1 MGILDRFE
9 KGVENVV
16 SSAFSKAFRSEV
28 KPIEIASAVRRE
40 MHEQAA
46 TLSRDRTVAPNEFTV
61 NLAPGDL
68 RRVSE
73 WGDDTLA
80 GEMMSAA
87 TDHATSQ
94 SYSFVGPVAVT
105 FAEDPSLHTGR
116 IRVRSATRRG
126 AVAPAAAAQASVQH
140 PILDID
146 GRRYLLTGPVTVLG
160 RGSESDIVLDDS
172 GVSRR
177 HLEVRVTPQGVIA
190 TDLGSTNGSFV
201 EGHRI
206 TAATLVDG
214 NTITMGRSRIM
225 FWTGEDE
232 AT

>member
-16 SSAFSKAFRSEV
+16 STVFSKAFRSEV
-28 KPIEIASAVRRE
+28 KPVEIASAVRRE
-40 MHEQAA
+40 MDERAA
-46 TLSRDRTVAPNEFTV
+46 TLTRDRTVAPNEFHV
-61 NLAPGDL
+61 ELAPNDL
-68 RRVSE
+68 ARVQE
-73 WGDDTLA
+73 WGHDALA
-80 GEMMSAA
+80 GEMTAAA
-87 TDHATSQ
+87 TAHATSQ
-94 SYSFVGPVAVT
+94 SYSFVGPVDIDFVVN
-105 FAEDPSLHTGR
+105 DSLSTGR
-116 IRVRSATRRG
+116 IQVRSATRRG
-126 AVAPAAAAQASVQH
+126 AVAPAAAATASAAH

-146 GRRYLLTGPVTVLG
+146 GRRYLLTGPTTVLG

-177 HLEVRVTPQGVIA
+177 HLEITVSPQAVIA
-190 TDLGSTNGSFV
+190 TDLGTTNGTFV

-232 AT
+232 A

>member
-1 MGILDRFE
+1 
-9 KGVENVV
+9 
-16 SSAFSKAFRSEV
+16 
-28 KPIEIASAVRRE
+28 
-40 MHEQAA
+40 
-46 TLSRDRTVAPNEFTV
+46 
-61 NLAPGDL
+61 
-68 RRVSE
+68 
-73 WGDDTLA
+73 
-80 GEMMSAA
+80 
-87 TDHATSQ
+87 
-94 SYSFVGPVAVT
+94 
-105 FAEDPSLHTGR
+105 
-116 IRVRSATRRG
+116 
-126 AVAPAAAAQASVQH
+126 
-140 PILDID
+140 
-146 GRRYLLTGPVTVLG
+146 VLG